1 VGPSAAASAPAAPQ
15 SANCLRNPRPR
26 ERSQDQRQR
35 GGCESRGAESLQD
48 SGGDEHAGVWGDGA
62 DRRRDREDAHAAEK
76 DTAPT
81 EAIGPAAGPDHP
93 RRNDDRV
100 TGQDPRQ
107 RGCTDFGEVTTD
119 AAERDVE
126 NHRVEGRDEGGSGD
140 NRKARPRAGSD
151 LVSGRE
157 PVTIHGP
164 FV

>member
-1 VGPSAAASAPAAPQ
+1 MMREELTGRRTSDHGHEDGDAAT
-15 SANCLRNPRPR
+15 
-26 ERSQDQRQR
+26 
-35 GGCESRGAESLQD
+35 
-48 SGGDEHAGVWGDGA
+48 
-62 DRRRDREDAHAAEK
+62 

-81 EAIGPAAGPDHP
+81 EAIGPAAGPDHA

-107 RGCTDFGEVTTD
+107 RGCADFGEVTTD
-119 AAERDVE
+119 AAERDAE

-140 NRKARPRAGSD
+140 NRRARPRAGSD

-157 PVTIHGP
+157 PVTTHGR